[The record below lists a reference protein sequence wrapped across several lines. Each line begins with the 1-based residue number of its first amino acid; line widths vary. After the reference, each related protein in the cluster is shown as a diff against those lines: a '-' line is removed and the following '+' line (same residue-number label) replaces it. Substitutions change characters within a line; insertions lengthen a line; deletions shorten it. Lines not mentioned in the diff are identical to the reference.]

1 MRTLPRLPIAASLL
15 VALCWTPVGA
25 QAPKPA
31 QTPKPAPAPAQSG
44 QRPPARPP
52 RPTAPP
58 AKPATPAPAPAAVV
72 PPKPVVQDLHLKGV
86 YTTGDQRTESVTY
99 VKGPRQRFEFG
110 DMVVLQQPDLQRTV
124 QISKAANTYLI
135 VPQSAPPA
143 GAAPAVT
150 PPVAGVPPPPAKPGV

>member
-1 MRTLPRLPIAASLL
+1 MRTFPRLPLAFSL
-15 VALCWTPVGA
+15 VAALCWGAPLGA

-52 RPTAPP
+52 RPTAPPAKAANPPPAPAAPP

-99 VKGPRQRFEFG
+99 VKG
-110 DMVVLQQPDLQRTV
+110 
-124 QISKAANTYLI
+124 
-135 VPQSAPPA
+135 
-143 GAAPAVT
+143 
-150 PPVAGVPPPPAKPGV
+150 